1 MADLLTLQR
10 YFSHERS
17 WALPSPVVEPLRVKW
32 FAASGQLEPERKA
45 DLRKAVETM
54 RGIADR
60 YAGRT
65 GGEAELAKAARWV
78 ADSWAG
84 ENGKLLGLEAAK

>member
-1 MADLLTLQR
+1 M
-10 YFSHERS
+10 
-17 WALPSPVVEPLRVKW
+17 KW

-65 GGEAELAKAARWV
+65 GGEAELAKAAR
-78 ADSWAG
+78 
-84 ENGKLLGLEAAK
+84 